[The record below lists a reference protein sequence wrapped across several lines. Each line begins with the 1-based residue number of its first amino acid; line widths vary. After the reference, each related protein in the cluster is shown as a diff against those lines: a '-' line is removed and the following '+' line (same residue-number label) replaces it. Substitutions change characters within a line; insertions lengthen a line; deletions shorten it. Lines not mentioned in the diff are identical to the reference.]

1 MVTIQKALLRRYKK
15 ENTLSRKMSKLAEEL
30 TAFEK
35 KLLRHPKDAKRRRE
49 IMENERRQRA
59 ILIGTGGDGQEGRLK
74 GNNG

>member
-1 MVTIQKALLRRYKK
+1 MG
-15 ENTLSRKMSKLAEEL
+15 KLAEEL